1 MRQGA
6 LYPNLRRLREVA
18 RRIAVAVIRETA
30 RAGLVEIEAEEVV
43 EQRVEAAMWEPLYPM
58 ISGESAVES
67 A

>member
-1 MRQGA
+1 
-6 LYPNLRRLREVA
+6 
-18 RRIAVAVIRETA
+18 
-30 RAGLVEIEAEEVV
+30 LVEVEAEEVV